1 MKRETTS
8 TQEFLG
14 VMFVLNGCAIIS
26 FQNLIIQ
33 KDAWLSIFFS
43 LVLAIPFYLFWAR
56 LQIRYPQQDLYQIIA
71 QNLGKFT
78 AKLVYAL
85 LLIPLTIMS
94 LYFIYSLITFIMIT
108 LHDTSKSF
116 LYWLPCLLTIYLT
129 KLGFKILTKIAAL
142 FLLIFIPSTLLL
154 LLALIPQMNF
164 EHLQPFLAQG
174 FPPVLKGALALL
186 ISPLGTILEI
196 MLFADTFSF
205 KTSPSKVYLISLI
218 LGGFMIL
225 SIFTFIIPVLGSKIA
240 SEKLFPCFDAFAR
253 LNIKNLITHIENI
266 PYTNLLL
273 SSFIK
278 ICFSIF
284 SILKIFTRLFNVKDH
299 GTFATPIVLIII
311 TLSYNFLNNTTDL
324 LKFQDILIPFLFP
337 FRIIIPL
344 AIWLALESK
353 RLLSKKNF

>member
-1 MKRETTS
+1 
-8 TQEFLG
+8 
-14 VMFVLNGCAIIS
+14 MFILNGCTIIS
-26 FQNLIIQ
+26 FQNLIIH
-33 KDAWLSIFFS
+33 KDAWLSILLS
-43 LVLAIPFYLFWAR
+43 LILAVPAYLFWAR

-71 QNLGKFT
+71 QNLGNFT

-94 LYFIYSLITFIMIT
+94 AYFLYSLIIFVELT
-108 LHDTSKSF
+108 LHDTSKII
-116 LYWLPCLLTIYLT
+116 LYMLPCFLILYLT

-142 FLLIFIPSTLLL
+142 FLLIFIPSLLL
-154 LLALIPQMNF
+154 LMLGFIPQMNF
-164 EHLQPFLAQG
+164 EYLQPILAQG
-174 FPPVLKGALALL
+174 FPPVFKGALALL

-225 SIFTFIIPVLGSKIA
+225 SMFTFILSILGSTMA
-240 SEKLFPCFDAFAR
+240 SEKIFPCFDAFAR
-253 LNIKNLITHIENI
+253 LNIRDLITRIENI
-266 PYTNLLL
+266 PYTNLML

-311 TLSYNFLNNTTDL
+311 TLSYNFLNTSTDL
-324 LKFQDILIPFLFP
+324 LKFQDVLIPFLFP

-344 AIWLALESK
+344 ALWLALESK
-353 RLLSKKNF
+353 RLLRKKELLT